1 MSLFRNLMERSL
13 DSARRGSAT
22 KTPADGKLARNRR
35 PRFLNLEALERRSLL
50 SVSPGMPPEP
60 QAAVLAPT
68 AIVAEID
75 PGEVAHNAWLPSAE
89 AEQSPG
95 QDGTTANSPPVA
107 ADDVFTVTVNQQL
120 GSRVLANDFDPDGD
134 TLSVSLETGVSHGRL
149 TLAETGL
156 FTYRPDKGFSGVD
169 QFTYTVSDGQSP
181 SGPATVTIEVAAIA
195 NQTPM
200 AGDDSFAIE
209 QGTTL
214 MVDAAAGLLA
224 NDSDVDGDALTVRL
238 VDPPSHGTVTLAD
251 DGSFAY
257 TPEADYHG
265 VDSFTYVASDG
276 VAESTVATVAI
287 TIDAVND
294 APVAADDAYTIG
306 EDGTLVVDAAAGLLA
321 NDSDVDG
328 DALTVRLVDPPS
340 HGTVTLADDGS
351 FAYTPEADYHGADS
365 FTYVASDGA
374 SESTVAT
381 VAIEVVRSQLAV
393 DLWITGTPFGAEVDG
408 PWASHTFWVSAYVK
422 DLRELPAGVIGGAID
437 LAYDGLAVVPT
448 GEVVYGEAFS
458 LFQQGE
464 VNPQAAI
471 IDELGAL
478 TGTPMVGVGEAAPFV
493 SWQFTRVGTPA
504 SFVNTRVEFSTDPG
518 EGTATIDPGNF
529 ALAGSGEG
537 VDWLEVKLGS
547 AGVDLAFAD
556 FNFDQRVDH
565 FDLALWAPHHGPAAE
580 GVRHDAFFDLNGDN
594 RIDEADLDLLAQ
606 AMYGGGPDESA
617 V

>member
-1 MSLFRNLMERSL
+1 
-13 DSARRGSAT
+13 
-22 KTPADGKLARNRR
+22 
-35 PRFLNLEALERRSLL
+35 
-50 SVSPGMPPEP
+50 
-60 QAAVLAPT
+60 
-68 AIVAEID
+68 
-75 PGEVAHNAWLPSAE
+75 
-89 AEQSPG
+89 
-95 QDGTTANSPPVA
+95 
-107 ADDVFTVTVNQQL
+107 
-120 GSRVLANDFDPDGD
+120 
-134 TLSVSLETGVSHGRL
+134 
-149 TLAETGL
+149 
-156 FTYRPDKGFSGVD
+156 
-169 QFTYTVSDGQSP
+169 
-181 SGPATVTIEVAAIA
+181 
-195 NQTPM
+195 
-200 AGDDSFAIE
+200 
-209 QGTTL
+209 
-214 MVDAAAGLLA
+214 
-224 NDSDVDGDALTVRL
+224 
-238 VDPPSHGTVTLAD
+238 
-251 DGSFAY
+251 
-257 TPEADYHG
+257 
-265 VDSFTYVASDG
+265 
-276 VAESTVATVAI
+276 
-287 TIDAVND
+287 
-294 APVAADDAYTIG
+294 
-306 EDGTLVVDAAAGLLA
+306 AAGLLA